1 MSKEDLQYI
10 KALNKLESTRL
21 KKDKLEIRKKEKKS
35 KKIDKFVKKYLTKPI
50 TAKKILKKNKM
61 QVHIPERKVES
72 VLNDPNRFFTGEFN
86 KEKRSLYFS

>member
-21 KKDKLEIRKKEKKS
+21 KKDKLEIREKEKKS

-72 VLNDPNRFFTGEFN
+72 VLNDSNRFFTGEFN